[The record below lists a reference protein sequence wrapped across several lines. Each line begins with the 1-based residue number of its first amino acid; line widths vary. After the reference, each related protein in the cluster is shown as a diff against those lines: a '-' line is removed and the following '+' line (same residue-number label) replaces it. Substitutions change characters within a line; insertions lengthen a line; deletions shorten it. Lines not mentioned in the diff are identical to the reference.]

1 MNDKNFELKPCPFCG
16 GTPILYANEG
26 VRVICNNCKAST
38 VTLVDHYYSN
48 GYHGDA
54 VLSVI
59 ERWNKRI

>member
-16 GTPILYANEG
+16 GTPILYVNNG
-26 VRVICNNCKAST
+26 VRVICNNCNAST
-38 VTLVDHYYSN
+38 ITLVDHYFSDN
-48 GYHGDA
+48 YHGTA